1 MDHIC
6 LSIDSGMKHKV
17 EIKQLHQQVSDTKV
31 QKASL
36 FLERRFDQFSCMVFL
51 PNCIF

>member
-6 LSIDSGMKHKV
+6 LSIDSGIKHKV
-17 EIKQLHQQVSDTKV
+17 EIKQFHQQVSDTTV

-36 FLERRFDQFSCMVFL
+36 FLKGGMD
-51 PNCIF
+51 